1 MTALA
6 ALVSAAGQDAFLS
19 AYVVFLRVGAAMALF
34 PVFGEAAVPARVRLG
49 LAIAFTLVVAPA
61 VTGDVAAIVR
71 DGRVLGLFTLSE
83 PAVGLIFGLTFRLL
97 LIVLAMCGTII
108 AQTTSLSQ
116 MFSFAGVEPSPVVA
130 HIMTVAALALAAQ
143 AGLHVRLAEGLI
155 ASYGIIAPGTFPGV
169 AGLSAWSLSHIAGA
183 VSLSFGL
190 AMPFLIASTLYS
202 LATGIINRAM
212 PQLMVSMIGAPAQVL
227 GALILLAV
235 GVPAILTVWLGRLD
249 TVLADPFGVLR

>member
-6 ALVSAAGQDAFLS
+6 DLVSAAGQEALLS

-34 PVFGEAAVPARVRLG
+34 PVFGEATVPARVRLG
-49 LAIAFTLVVAPA
+49 LAVAFTLVVAPA
-61 VTGDVAAIVR
+61 VADDVATLAR
-71 DGRVLGLFTLSE
+71 DGRTLGLFTLSE
-83 PAVGLIFGLTFRLL
+83 PVVGLIFGLTCRLL
-97 LIVLAMCGTII
+97 VIALAMCGTIV

-116 MFSFAGVEPSPVVA
+116 MFSFAGAEPSPVVTQ
-130 HIMTVAALALAAQ
+130 ILTVAALCLAAQ

-155 ASYGIIAPGTFPGV
+155 ASYGVIAPGTFPGT
-169 AGLSAWSLSHIAGA
+169 AELETWALSHLAAA

-202 LATGIINRAM
+202 LATGVINRAM

-227 GALILLAV
+227 GALFLLAV
-235 GVPAILTVWLGRLD
+235 GLPAILMVWLGHLD